1 MSRAQKPGECSRLL
15 NSRGCTVFLHHAE
28 EIQLLDLLLLAV
40 KGILTTRS
48 AVFMA
53 KCHGDKPN
61 VPAMFSC
68 HQADSVRSSKA
79 GNHKRQH

>member
-40 KGILTTRS
+40 KGIPPTKP

-53 KCHGDKPN
+53 ECHGQ
-61 VPAMFSC
+61 
-68 HQADSVRSSKA
+68 QAKCPSHVFTPPS
-79 GNHKRQH
+79 RQCPQ